1 MKMKK
6 AYSKP
11 EILFEDFSVSSS
23 IATGCAVISNNN
35 VYDCKVTMPFGEDV
49 SITLFAKGS
58 CEYGYPGDYD
68 NICYHVPTVSW
79 NIYTS

>member
-1 MKMKK
+1 MKK

-23 IATGCAVISNNN
+23 IATGCSFISNNN
-35 VYDCKVTMPFGEDV
+35 VYDCKVTMPFGEDG
-49 SITLFAKGS
+49 SITVFAKGS
-58 CEYGYPGDYD
+58 CEFGYPDDYD
-68 NICYHVPTVSW
+68 NICYHVPIGNV